1 MSTIAWTKITL
12 PSPAAARP
20 LMAGAVRKLA
30 WWSGAAAGAIVTN
43 SVLLLGLLYWFSVL
57 E

>member
-1 MSTIAWTKITL
+1 M
-12 PSPAAARP
+12 AA
-20 LMAGAVRKLA
+20 AVRKLA

-43 SVLLLGLLYWFSVL
+43 SVLLLGLFYWFSVL